1 MQQGT
6 LPEDHCPGDPFAL
19 LVEIERRSRAHA
31 AGLPRQTEVKGIWTG
46 IGFRLGAET
55 LVAPLAEVSEILTY
69 PALSRVPMA
78 KPWVKGIANVRGNL
92 LPIMDLQG
100 YLGRGRTPPDRAT
113 RALVVHH
120 DGVLAGLLVD
130 EVLGI
135 RHFLEEE
142 RTGALPDVD
151 EGVRPYVTYA
161 FRKGG
166 EHWAIFSLHA
176 LAESPRFLQV
186 AV

>member
-6 LPEDHCPGDPFAL
+6 LPEDHCSGDPYAL

-31 AGLPRQTEVKGIWTG
+31 AGLPRQVEVKGVWTG
-46 IGFRLGAET
+46 IGFRIGSAALVTPLG
-55 LVAPLAEVSEILTY
+55 EVSEILTY
-69 PALSRVPMA
+69 PELSRVPMA
-78 KPWVKGIANVRGNL
+78 KSWVKGIANVRGNL

-100 YLGRGRTPPDRAT
+100 YLGRGHTALDRTSRV
-113 RALVVHH
+113 LVVQR

-142 RTGALPDVD
+142 RAATPPAVD
-151 EGVRPYVTYA
+151 EAIRPYVGEA
-161 FRKGG
+161 FHRAG
-166 EHWAIFSLHA
+166 EHWAVFSLYT
-176 LAESPRFLQV
+176 LAETPRFLQV